1 MLVKLILLE
10 FIMSMQT
17 YVITAFI
24 IHGYIILTVDTNRQE
39 VIRLLMEAYSTF
51 STLDHHNY
59 HHMTLLGFMGRFII
73 RQGKYR
79 DGLG

>member
-1 MLVKLILLE
+1 MV
-10 FIMSMQT
+10 SVQT

-24 IHGYIILTVDTNRQE
+24 IHGHIIPTVDTNRQE
-39 VIRLLMEAYSTF
+39 ITRLFREAYSTF
-51 STLDHHNY
+51 STLDHHDY

>member
-1 MLVKLILLE
+1 MPDQ
-10 FIMSMQT
+10 SC
-17 YVITAFI
+17 VITAFMI
-24 IHGYIILTVDTNRQE
+24 YENILPTVDTNRSE
-39 VIRLLMEAYSTF
+39 ITRLFREAYSTF
-51 STLDHHNY
+51 STLDHHDY